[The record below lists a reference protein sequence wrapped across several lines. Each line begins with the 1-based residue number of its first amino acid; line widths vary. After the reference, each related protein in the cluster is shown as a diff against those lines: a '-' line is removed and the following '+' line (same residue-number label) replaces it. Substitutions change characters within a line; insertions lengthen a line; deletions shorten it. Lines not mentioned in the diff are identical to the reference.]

1 MKKLAS
7 ILLTLALVMVVGGY
21 AAADNN
27 TNNASIIQT
36 GDDNSADQS
45 QSGLGSD
52 NRARI
57 EQGVC
62 ETCGDGGLGV
72 PTYGN
77 TATQTQ
83 EGEQATN
90 YAEITQLGADNQA
103 NQHQYVGPY
112 GPVVDNTG
120 YVFQYGDYNQASQ
133 EQFGGNSTNEAWIRQ
148 GSCDWCDGPLYYSS
162 DNIASQRQDGTYSL
176 NYASI
181 IQKGY
186 SNTADQWQGGYYVDN
201 DASIIQIGAG
211 NVANQHQAGEFATND
226 ATILQGRCE
235 GCGPPEE
242 ISTGNYAEQ
251 NQNATTEGE
260 NSMNTALITQLG
272 DDNTAVQNQGG
283 FDNINDATIFQYGYA
298 NDALQNQDGQGNLNT
313 ALINQGSC
321 DGCAGELTWSEGNS
335 ATQNQGGIGNFNNA
349 VITQIGNGNIAMQ
362 TQN

>member
-1 MKKLAS
+1 MRKLAS
-7 ILLTLALVMVVGGY
+7 ILLALVLVMAAGGY

-27 TNNASIIQT
+27 TNNASIIQY

-103 NQHQYVGPY
+103 NQNQYVGPY

-120 YVFQYGDYNQASQ
+120 YIFQYGEGNIAGQ
-133 EQFGGNSTNEAWIRQ
+133 EQFGGNSVNEAWIRQ
-148 GSCDWCDGPLYYSS
+148 GSCDWCGGPLYYSYY
-162 DNIASQRQDGTYSL
+162 NTATQRQDGTYNL

-186 SNTADQWQGGYYVDN
+186 SNTADQWQGGWHVDN

-211 NVANQHQAGEFATND
+211 NEANQHQAGEFTTND

-251 NQNATTEGE
+251 NQ
-260 NSMNTALITQLG
+260 
-272 DDNTAVQNQGG
+272 
-283 FDNINDATIFQYGYA
+283 
-298 NDALQNQDGQGNLNT
+298 
-313 ALINQGSC
+313 
-321 DGCAGELTWSEGNS
+321 
-335 ATQNQGGIGNFNNA
+335 GGIGNWNNA
-349 VITQIGNGNIAMQ
+349 VITQIGNGNTAAQ